1 MKIKIIHILNHVN
14 TDSLLISFWNTVIE
28 KIQAWK
34 RQTRAWVTCAKPSRQ
49 NKNPGVSYTFI
60 RSLLRQH
67 YPKYISDVVSKIL
80 KKKNTI
86 IRSFVWIWDLGLQI
100 FIIAYFSRVNKV
112 IRWLSYG
119 FLSVK
124 SKQTNKQ
131 NKLKK

>member
-1 MKIKIIHILNHVN
+1 MNHFN

-100 FIIAYFSRVNKV
+100 FIIAYFSHVSPNGLRRIFSKL
-112 IRWLSYG
+112 LS
-119 FLSVK
+119 SHPK
-124 SKQTNKQ
+124 MKWCW
-131 NKLKK
+131 KKFFYN

>member
-60 RSLLRQH
+60 RSLLKQH
-67 YPKYISDVVSKIL
+67 YPKYINDVVSKIL
-80 KKKNTI
+80 KEKKHNN
-86 IRSFVWIWDLGLQI
+86 QI
-100 FIIAYFSRVNKV
+100 FCLNLGFSWNWVSCGKSWKSLLLPILVMFHRTD
-112 IRWLSYG
+112 YGG
-119 FLSVK
+119 FLVSC
-124 SKQTNKQ
+124 
-131 NKLKK
+131 